1 MANLVDVDFV
11 QYCRQCTDAQLEE
24 VLKREYEAFQQRDYA
39 SACIAAAERG
49 WITSY
54 GKRLR

>member
-1 MANLVDVDFV
+1 MANLVDEDFV
-11 QYCRQCTDAQLEE
+11 EYCRQCTNEQLEN
-24 VLKREYEAFQQRDYA
+24 VLKHEYDAFQQRDYA

-54 GKRLR
+54 GKRLC